1 MKLIDKTE
9 EKLQTQMQAVR
20 KINDDTH
27 MEFGLDKR
35 KKFVLQRGKLVHS
48 QNLIF
53 HFKRKYQE
61 LEKRKINK
69 YLGTEKSEGISYQQ
83 MIEGLKKEYI
93 RRLRIILISELNTK
107 NKITAIVAL
116 SVPFIT
122 IHFWFYRH

>member
-1 MKLIDKTE
+1 
-9 EKLQTQMQAVR
+9 
-20 KINDDTH
+20 

-35 KKFVLQRGKLVHS
+35 KKFVLQTGKLVHS

-61 LEKRKINK
+61 LEKKKINK
-69 YLGTEKSEGISYQQ
+69 YLGTEKNEGISYQQ
-83 MIEGLKKEYI
+83 LKEGLKKEHI

-107 NKITAIVAL
+107 NKITAIVL
-116 SVPFIT
+116 SVSFIT